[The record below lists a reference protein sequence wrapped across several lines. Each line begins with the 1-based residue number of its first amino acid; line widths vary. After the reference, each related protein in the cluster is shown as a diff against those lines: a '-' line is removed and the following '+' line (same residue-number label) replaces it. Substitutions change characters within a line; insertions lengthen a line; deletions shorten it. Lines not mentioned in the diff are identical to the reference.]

1 MMHRMGVLE
10 EHDACGVGFLA
21 DLGGPATHRTVTLAL
36 EAAGAMVH
44 RGARAADGRTGDGA
58 GILCETPRKLLARE
72 LARVDLRASANHL
85 AAICLFM
92 PQEPDAGAAIRAA
105 IEARLRA
112 SDVTPL
118 RWRTPATHEE
128 VLGAHA
134 RASRPIFEQLI
145 VDMGPGNVRER
156 MRGAARAIEK
166 MLREYGSTASLVSSS
181 ATSVIYKAL
190 LSSDELG
197 AYFDDLRDELFASR
211 FALFHQRFSTNT
223 SPSWRLVQPF
233 RHIAHNGEIN
243 TITGNR
249 AWLEAR
255 GIKTQPGS
263 SDSHDFNVAVDA
275 MCGAGYRVDEA
286 VDLLLAPAIE
296 SEDSRLRAY
305 YDAHVPTVEPWDG
318 PAAIVF
324 ADGDTIGA
332 ALDRTGLRPLRWC
345 RTASNRVLFA
355 SEAGI
360 VDFKDDPVVRR
371 GRLGPGGR
379 LIVRFAS
386 GEVVE
391 TDQFRAERRE
401 RADFREVVQSW
412 RLPLH
417 DAVDAPAK
425 ADLQR
430 QLRRFGTTREE
441 LKDVIGVLAGGAEPT
456 ASMGDDAAL
465 AVFERGVPVAEY
477 LRERFAQVTNPPIDP
492 LREALVFDLRAWV
505 GSGDVHGDVPAPNA
519 IVALDN
525 GVLSELDFDALRF
538 DARLAQCSL
547 SLSIERSSLHARLL
561 AICDEA
567 EKAVWAGTS
576 LLVLDDRD
584 DAPSVPALLAAGAV
598 HQRLVQRGLRMQA
611 SLAVADGFARDA
623 HAVAALIGA
632 GANVV
637 TPWLGLRAACAH
649 GDGAAYMAALR
660 AGLLKIMAKLGVCTL
675 RSYVG
680 AQTFE
685 TIGMHGEIVDLCFP
699 GMKAHVPALHL
710 SDLEDDVRTWYADSQ
725 AAHPESAALP
735 DRGSFRYRREGVRR
749 AFDPGAIKVL
759 RASAMRGDY
768 AAFEQLSDAMEAREP
783 VTLRDLLQ
791 PQALR
796 DPISLDEVQPVEEI
810 LRHFATAA
818 MSHGALAVEVHA
830 VIARAVN
837 RIGAKS
843 NSGEGGEDPARYSR
857 EVDLGR
863 SKIKQVASARFGV
876 SVSYLASAD
885 EIEIKMAQG
894 SKPGEGGQIPGHK
907 VSLEIAALRGAT
919 PGVALISPP
928 PHHDIYSIEDLAEL
942 IYDLRR
948 AAPHARI
955 AVKLVAQS
963 GIGYVASGVAK
974 ADADVIHISGHD
986 GGTGASPLSS
996 IKHAGLPWEIGLVET
1011 HHALLANGLRSRV
1024 RLRVDG
1030 GFKSGRDVILATLLG
1045 ADEYG
1050 FGSALLVALGC
1061 IYARQ
1066 CHKNTCPVGIAT
1078 QDPALRAKFAGTEDE
1093 AIAYL
1098 TFVAHDVRRRL
1109 AALGAQSLDEIRG
1122 RSDLLRKRPV
1132 ADPRLAD
1139 IDLSEVL
1146 RLPERPQTP
1155 RRPAIEPTHLDDLVP
1170 RPWSGAHQ
1178 PWHTTPELPIT
1189 PADRAVGARIAHEF
1203 VMRRSAGQD
1212 PGSLLVRY
1220 HGSAGQSFGAFLTD
1234 GITLDLSGDANDYVG
1249 KSMEGGRVVVRG
1261 FGAADEPV
1269 AGNACFYG
1277 ARGGDGFVRGSAG
1290 ERFGVRNSGAELVVE
1305 GTGDHACEYM
1315 TAGFAVILGRIGKN
1329 FASGM
1334 SGGVAFVAGD
1344 DESGAP
1350 VTISLGPTG
1359 CVLAAARE
1367 DDPDVVRLFGILRR
1381 YAEATGSPRAAS
1393 ALAEWP
1399 RALARFTK
1407 VSLASAEPAASVEAA
1422 LSLVSSP

>member
-1 MMHRMGVLE
+1 MADPVGVHE
-10 EHDACGVGFLA
+10 EHDACGVGFIA
-21 DLGGPATHRTVTLAL
+21 DLGGPATHRTVELAL
-36 EAAGAMVH
+36 EAVAAMVH

-58 GILCETPRKLLARE
+58 GLLCETPRKMLARE
-72 LARVDLRASANHL
+72 LTRVDLHASANHL

-92 PQEPDAGAAIRAA
+92 PREPDAAAAIRAA
-105 IEARLRA
+105 IEARLHA
-112 SDVTPL
+112 ADVTPL
-118 RWRTPATHEE
+118 RWRTPPTYEE
-128 VLGAHA
+128 LLGAYA
-134 RASRPIFEQLI
+134 RTTRPVFEQLI

-156 MRGAARAIEK
+156 MRGAARSVEK
-166 MLREYGSTASLVSSS
+166 MLREFGSSATLLSCS
-181 ATSVIYKAL
+181 ATSVVYKGL

-197 AYFDDLRDELFASR
+197 AYFEDLRDEAFASR

-255 GIKTQPGS
+255 GIKSLTGV
-263 SDSHDFNVAVDA
+263 SDSYDFNYAVDA
-275 MCGAGYRVDEA
+275 MVGSGYRVDEA

-296 SEDSRLRAY
+296 REDARLRAY

-345 RTASNRVLFA
+345 RTAGNKVLVA

-360 VDFKDDPVVRR
+360 VDFKSDPVVRR

-386 GEVVE
+386 GEMVE

-401 RADFREVVQSW
+401 RADFREVVKSW
-412 RLPLH
+412 SIPLH
-417 DAVDAPAK
+417 DAVGGPPRE
-425 ADLQR
+425 DLHR

-441 LKDVIGVLAGGAEPT
+441 MKDVIGVLAGGAEPT
-456 ASMGDDAAL
+456 FSMGDDAAL
-465 AVFERGVPVAEY
+465 AFFERRVPVAEY

-519 IVALDN
+519 IVALEN
-525 GVLSELDFDALRF
+525 AVLSELDFDALRF
-538 DARLAQCSL
+538 DARLVQRPLDISL
-547 SLSIERSSLHARLL
+547 EGGSLQTRLL
-561 AICDEA
+561 AICEEA
-567 EKAVWAGTS
+567 EKAVRAGVS
-576 LLVLDDRD
+576 LLVFDDRED
-584 DAPSVPALLAAGAV
+584 RISVPVLLAVGAV

-611 SLAVADGFARDA
+611 SLAAADGFARDA
-623 HAVAALIGA
+623 HAVAALIGT

-637 TPWLGLRAACAH
+637 TPWLGLRGASAA
-649 GDGAAYMAALR
+649 GEGTKYLAALR

-685 TIGMHGEIVDLCFP
+685 AIGLHGEIVDLCFP
-699 GMKAHVPALHL
+699 GMKGHAPALRF
-710 SDLEDDVRTWYADSQ
+710 SDLESDVRAWYA
-725 AAHPESAALP
+725 ESREEESETLP

-749 AFDPGAIKVL
+749 AFDPSAIKVL

-768 AAFEQLSDAMEAREP
+768 EAFEKLSDAMEERAP

-791 PQALR
+791 PLPLR
-796 DPISLDEVQPVEEI
+796 DPIDLDAVEPVEAI
-810 LRHFATAA
+810 VSHFATAA
-818 MSHGALAVEVHA
+818 MSHGALAAEVHA
-830 VIARAVN
+830 VIARAAN
-837 RIGAKS
+837 KIGAKS
-843 NSGEGGEDPARYSR
+843 NSGEGGEDAARYSR
-857 EVDLGR
+857 AIDRGR

-876 SVSYLASAD
+876 SATYLASAD

-907 VSLEIAALRGAT
+907 VSLEIAGLRGAT
-919 PGVALISPP
+919 PGVPLISPP
-928 PHHDIYSIEDLAEL
+928 PHHDIYSIEDLAQL

-974 ADADVIHISGHD
+974 ADADIIHISGHD

-1024 RLRVDG
+1024 KLRVDG
-1030 GFKSGRDVILATLLG
+1030 GFKNGRDVILATLLG

-1078 QDPALRAKFAGTEDE
+1078 QDPALRAKFAGTEEE
-1093 AIAYL
+1093 AIAFL
-1098 TFVAHDVRRRL
+1098 DFVARDVRRRL
-1109 AALGAQSLDEIRG
+1109 AALGAQSLDELRG
-1122 RSDLLRKRPV
+1122 RSDHLRRRQFE
-1132 ADPRLAD
+1132 DEHLRE
-1139 IDLSEVL
+1139 IGLSEIL
-1146 RLPERPQTP
+1146 RLPEQPQTP
-1155 RRPAIEPTHLDDLVP
+1155 RRPVAEPTHLDDLVA
-1170 RPWSGAHQ
+1170 RPWVAPRK
-1178 PWHTTPELPIT
+1178 PWHTMPELRIT

-1203 VMRRSAGQD
+1203 VLRREASEPTGE
-1212 PGSLLVRY
+1212 LVVRY
-1220 HGSAGQSFGAFLTD
+1220 HGSAGQSFGAFLTHD
-1234 GITLDLSGDANDYVG
+1234 MTLDLDGDANDYVG
-1249 KSMEGGRVVVRG
+1249 KSMEGGRVIVRG
-1261 FGAADEPV
+1261 FGDVIEPV

-1277 ARGGDGFVRGSAG
+1277 ARGGEGFIRGSAG
-1290 ERFGVRNSGAELVVE
+1290 ERFGVRNSGAALVVE
-1305 GTGDHACEYM
+1305 GAGDHACEYM
-1315 TAGFAVILGRIGKN
+1315 TSGMAVILGPVGKN

-1334 SGGVAFVAGD
+1334 SGGVVFFAGSAHFD
-1344 DESGAP
+1344 AASPEP
-1350 VTISLGPTG
+1350 SLGPTP
-1359 CVLAAARE
+1359 CAFSAAR
-1367 DDPDVVRLFGILRR
+1367 DSDPDVRRLYALLQR
-1381 YAEATGSPRAAS
+1381 YVEATGSARAAELLS
-1393 ALAEWP
+1393 DWP
-1399 RALARFTK
+1399 R
-1407 VSLASAEPAASVEAA
+1407 SLAYFAKLSLTQEPAAEVAPEP
-1422 LSLVSSP
+1422 SLVA